1 MQGFFDAVL
10 GAGRV
15 QVMCP
20 AFEVR
25 RVWPLALMLSAN
37 LVPIIPTSSRPVTFG
52 GLSRLR
58 FSTIARI
65 TSSAP
70 SQL

>member
-1 MQGFFDAVL
+1 VL
-10 GAGRV
+10 VSGRV

-20 AFEVR
+20 AFAVR
-25 RVWPLALMLSAN
+25 HMWPLALMLSAN
-37 LVPIIPTSSRPVTFG
+37 LGSLIIPTSSRPVTCG